1 MSNLPLT
8 MITVGSGKQ
17 ARRFTKARTTQIID
31 PAPYKRKAAADEKRW
46 NTSYAKLSTTSFHA
60 RAAANHRLQFEALK
74 PPPAYYHASPLMRL
88 PAEIRLQILTEVLFD
103 PDEITFNFNVPK
115 PSALF
120 LDALRQHAIQLPSTY
135 AKSYS
140 GYSLE
145 ALLSVRLAPQW
156 KNQTFVELQQ
166 NAPGQLPKRFNARK
180 LYRILHG
187 ECLPRHEAC
196 LECYVRCRCREDH
209 SAQCPHNRANGQVL
223 RVCKAIYYDALP
235 LLYNL
240 NVFAFENAQLF
251 HGGVLWDYVLPCRMI
266 RQLYFPESFR
276 YIMKQDGKTV
286 EVDIDRAP
294 EFFSGWMVRGGE
306 AFLDMVRARERG
318 ENDPLGI
325 LNWHAGCED
334 VELDPAANRALRAW
348 LPVKVNKKAHL
359 PAPTQQSHGWY
370 LPVLAHSGPTSRG
383 EAVKYHVWKD
393 GPLGPEKSEEPS
405 LRFKALCRLYNATLL
420 LWISVQAIRRGFVQA
435 SDELKVELR
444 RFKAL
449 LTIRYAVALPWLF
462 IKGGAYTVYGAYAL
476 VMCIPGSFVLGTLL
490 LIILLVYLHVQFV
503 RETINLLTIHILGT
517 GGVLSKVPRPS
528 AGKRH
533 TNGNGRRRE

>member
-1 MSNLPLT
+1 
-8 MITVGSGKQ
+8 
-17 ARRFTKARTTQIID
+17 
-31 PAPYKRKAAADEKRW
+31 
-46 NTSYAKLSTTSFHA
+46 
-60 RAAANHRLQFEALK
+60 
-74 PPPAYYHASPLMRL
+74 
-88 PAEIRLQILTEVLFD
+88 
-103 PDEITFNFNVPK
+103 
-115 PSALF
+115 
-120 LDALRQHAIQLPSTY
+120 
-135 AKSYS
+135 
-140 GYSLE
+140 
-145 ALLSVRLAPQW
+145 
-156 KNQTFVELQQ
+156 
-166 NAPGQLPKRFNARK
+166 
-180 LYRILHG
+180 
-187 ECLPRHEAC
+187 
-196 LECYVRCRCREDH
+196 
-209 SAQCPHNRANGQVL
+209 
-223 RVCKAIYYDALP
+223 
-235 LLYNL
+235 
-240 NVFAFENAQLF
+240 
-251 HGGVLWDYVLPCRMI
+251 
-266 RQLYFPESFR
+266 
-276 YIMKQDGKTV
+276 MKQDGKTV

-359 PAPTQQSHGWY
+359 PAPTQSHGWY

-449 LTIRYAVALPWLF
+449 LTIRNAVALPWLF